1 MVVML
6 CLFTLQE
13 GAHVQTGHAVPRWD
27 WVDAVRRGVR
37 SSAKALEYFSKL
49 SFLARRVLF
58 GLGF

>member
-13 GAHVQTGHAVPRWD
+13 GAHAQTGHAVPRWD

-37 SSAKALEYFSKL
+37 SSAKASEHFSKL
-49 SFLARRVLF
+49 SLRAACCSV
-58 GLGF
+58 